1 MAEIRE
7 QKGHI
12 PEASEIQSRGHG
24 GKRIKGLVGVSAD
37 EHDFIES
44 QIVLYFDQWFE
55 TEKKE
60 HASHSPNPDP
70 NEKGI
75 YQIDNIFENH
85 YYDICVGDLRD
96 LWHLSDSTIRSYTL
110 WRKVWAE
117 RHPDLVMRV

>member
-75 YQIDNIFENH
+75 YQQFGFGRSPGQWEEPLNPRKILTGEI
-85 YYDICVGDLRD
+85 RD
-96 LWHLSDSTIRSYTL
+96 PRRSY
-110 WRKVWAE
+110 KAE
-117 RHPDLVMRV
+117 SA